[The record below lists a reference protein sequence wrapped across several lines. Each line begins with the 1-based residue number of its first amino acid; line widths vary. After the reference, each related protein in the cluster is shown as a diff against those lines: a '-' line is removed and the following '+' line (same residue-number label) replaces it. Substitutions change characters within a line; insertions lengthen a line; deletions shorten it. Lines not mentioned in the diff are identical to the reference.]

1 MKHQFS
7 YVLSFVL
14 MLFVSACNQDSGR
27 EKVTHIPYK
36 ADQDSRWGLIDWEGN
51 PLIEDEFTEKPSA
64 VIEDRFYVKNSDG
77 LYEFYTAEKKFK
89 KIGKEYVRVR
99 AFHDGLAPV
108 VEKDKPVSF
117 IRPDGTVA
125 FTFDSYKDEAIQ
137 AVSVF
142 QEGRALFLTNSGKCG
157 YIDVNGKVVIEPI
170 YDKASLFYNNS
181 ACVYKAQNE
190 KYGETFLID
199 KDGKIYFKVNPGYHI
214 ESLFSEH
221 YVIYSEKIIEKEM
234 LYGVLNESEE
244 YAVTIDEEKSCDIFN
259 EQGEKIPNTVKKY
272 GEIFAEQID
281 EDKSYGILNEQ
292 GEKILKAAKKYREI
306 KSSYKNCVV
315 FKNRSEEYGLMDKE
329 GDVVI
334 RPKYNYLKAL
344 DDLLIYSE
352 NDKYGLVSYK
362 GDKICDAIY
371 NEILPFQLNNKYT
384 YALDN
389 NEWILIDKNGKDI
402 HKNSFYYVSG
412 SEYIEYPSLTV
423 MKSLTPSWYD
433 LLVESD
439 YVDVQAEVDKVM
451 KLVKEDGSIDKLSY
465 NTTPVEFANIYD
477 IDYKASDL
485 KDEKW
490 MSQSLKSGKFIRPSL
505 SVKYN
510 ANVITPNY
518 ERKWKE
524 SYWGGG
530 HWENEV
536 TGYSYNNDVQ
546 IETFRFYLEPTG
558 KLVDRKQDM
567 FDAVCQWM
575 KTSGYTKLSTNN
587 NNEERISVYWEK
599 KTPFIIK
606 AGVHF
611 TKDYVIIVI
620 GKE

>member
-1 MKHQFS
+1 MKHRFF

-14 MLFVSACNQDSGR
+14 MLFVSACNQNSGR

-36 ADQDSRWGLIDWEGN
+36 ADKDSRWGLI
-51 PLIEDEFTEKPSA
+51 EDEFAEKPSA
-64 VIEDRFYVKNSDG
+64 VTENRFYVKNGDG
-77 LYEFYTAEKKFK
+77 FYEFYTAEKKFK
-89 KIGKEYVRVR
+89 KVGKEYVRVG

-108 VEKDKPVSF
+108 VEKDQPVSV
-117 IRPDGTVA
+117 IRLDGTVA
-125 FTFDSYKDEAIQ
+125 FTFDSYKDEAVQ

-142 QEGRALFLTNSGKCG
+142 QEGRALFLTDSGKYG

-170 YDKASLFYNNS
+170 YDVASLFYNNS
-181 ACVYKAQNE
+181 ARVYKAQNE

-199 KDGKIYFKVNPGYHI
+199 KDGKEYFKVNPEYNI

-221 YVIYSEKIIEKEM
+221 KIVYKEM
-234 LYGVLNESEE
+234 IDKEKAYGVLNE
-244 YAVTIDEEKSCDIFN
+244 K
-259 EQGEKIPNTVKKY
+259 GEKFLKASVKY
-272 GEIFAEQID
+272 GDIEPF
-281 EDKSYGILNEQ
+281 
-292 GEKILKAAKKYREI
+292 
-306 KSSYKNCVV
+306 YKNNAVYE
-315 FKNRSEEYGLMDKE
+315 NRSREHGLIDKE
-329 GDVVI
+329 GNVVI
-334 RPKYNYLKAL
+334 RAKY
-344 DDLLIYSE
+344 DDLIVSEDILIYKK
-352 NDKYGLVSYK
+352 DGKLGLIAYS

-371 NEILPFQLNNKYT
+371 KEILPFQSNNKYT

-389 NEWILIDKNGKDI
+389 NEWILIDKNGKDM
-402 HKNSFYYVSG
+402 HKGGFYNISGIEDIENSSWTIV
-412 SEYIEYPSLTV
+412 
-423 MKSLTPSWYD
+423 KSIIPSWYG

-439 YVDVQAEVDKVM
+439 YVNVQAEVDKVM
-451 KLVKEDGSIDKLSY
+451 KLVKEDGSIDKLAY
-465 NTTPVEFANIYD
+465 NTTPAEFANIYD
-477 IDYKASDL
+477 KDYKASDL

-536 TGYSYNNDVQ
+536 TGYSYNNDAQ
-546 IETFRFYLEPTG
+546 IETFRFNLEPTG

-567 FDAVCQWM
+567 FDAVCQWIE
-575 KTSGYTKLSTNN
+575 TRGYTKLSTDN

-611 TKDYVIIVI
+611 TKDYVVIVI